1 MSITGPFWLMSYL
14 GANFA
19 LVVVVV
25 LAVLACGVVY
35 WLTKNLWAIV
45 TALAILAAG
54 FAYQQVD
61 RSAYQR
67 RVSEEAA
74 QQVKVLQG
82 RLNTMQDISAADAA
96 RSLADAERIANLELQ
111 AMQTPANDAPCL
123 PEDAA
128 KRVGDIQ

>member
-1 MSITGPFWLMSYL
+1 MSYL

-19 LVVVVV
+19 LVLVVV
-25 LAVLACGVVY
+25 LAVLALAAVAWFAKNWKVAVV
-35 WLTKNLWAIV
+35 AV
-45 TALAILAAG
+45 AVLAAG
-54 FAYQQVD
+54 LAYQQID
-61 RSAYQR
+61 KSAYQR

-82 RLNTMQDISAADAA
+82 RLEILQTINAADAA

>member
-1 MSITGPFWLMSYL
+1 MSYL

-19 LVVVVV
+19 LVIVVV
-25 LAVLACGVVY
+25 LAVLALAAIAWFAKNWKVAVV
-35 WLTKNLWAIV
+35 AAAV
-45 TALAILAAG
+45 LAAG
-54 FAYQQVD
+54 LAYQQID
-61 RSAYQR
+61 KSAYQR

-82 RLNTMQDISAADAA
+82 RLNTMQDINAADTA

-128 KRVGDIQ
+128 KRVGDIH